1 MKCKICNSQ
10 SKEIFKGR
18 ILNKYDTIYFH
29 CEKCGFLCTEEPHWL
44 EEAYADSMNLS
55 DTGILLRNISLSR
68 SASAIIYFF
77 FNKKAKFLDYAGGYG
92 VFARLMRDIGFD
104 FFWHDPYTKNI
115 LARGFEGNDL
125 EKYELITS
133 FESFEH
139 FLNPLVEIEK
149 MLKISKNIFFSTTL
163 LPSPIPVPSKWW
175 YYGLE
180 HGQHIAFYSKKTL
193 EFIAK
198 KYNLNYYVFGHVHL
212 FTSKKINSLLY
223 KIIVVAAFFGLS
235 RIIMIIMKSKTFS
248 DMQYIISKITKH
260 E

>member
-1 MKCKICNSQ
+1 MNCKICNSQ

-18 ILNKYDTIYFH
+18 ILNKYDVAYFH
-29 CEKCGFLCTEEPHWL
+29 CENCGFMCTEEPHWL

-55 DTGILLRNISLSR
+55 DTGILLRNIYLSR

-92 VFARLMRDIGFD
+92 VFTRLMRDIGFD

-115 LARGFEGNDL
+115 LARGFEGS
-125 EKYELITS
+125 EKENYELVTS

-139 FLNPLVEIEK
+139 FVNPLVEIEK
-149 MLKISKNIFFSTTL
+149 MLEISKNIIFSTTL
-163 LPSPIPVPSKWW
+163 TPSLIPKPEEWW

-180 HGQHIAFYSKKTL
+180 HGQHIAFYSQKTL
-193 EFIAK
+193 EFIAT
-198 KYNLNYYVFGHVHL
+198 KYKLNYYGFNNAHL
-212 FTSKKINSLLY
+212 ITSKKIRPLLY
-223 KIIVVAAFFGLS
+223 KVLVIWAMLGLANVIRFGL
-235 RIIMIIMKSKTFS
+235 KSKTFS